1 MHLPSPSVTLAA
13 DTRAAVR
20 RRPFLHEALRAGVL
34 NYAAAARLLDVDGE
48 DSAVVAALRRYAETL
63 PPYDE
68 TARDARVTMRSG
80 LGERSTRSG
89 GQDDDDDDGAAN
101 GGKRKDADSEGGGG
115 AENDPGADPLLR
127 VGDRGFA
134 PDAGTLTGVLVTGTV
149 DSVVLFHVLER
160 LAIEGIDPA
169 AAGVAGNALALVVSR
184 GDGPTAVRVVES
196 ALDAVPE

>member
-20 RRPFLHEALRAGVL
+20 RRPFLHEALRAGVV

-80 LGERSTRSG
+80 LGERSTRNG
-89 GQDDDDDDGAAN
+89 GQDDDDGAVN
-101 GGKRKDADSEGGGG
+101 GGKRKDTDGEGGGG
-115 AENDPGADPLLR
+115 TESDPEADPLLR
-127 VGDRGFA
+127 VGDRGFV